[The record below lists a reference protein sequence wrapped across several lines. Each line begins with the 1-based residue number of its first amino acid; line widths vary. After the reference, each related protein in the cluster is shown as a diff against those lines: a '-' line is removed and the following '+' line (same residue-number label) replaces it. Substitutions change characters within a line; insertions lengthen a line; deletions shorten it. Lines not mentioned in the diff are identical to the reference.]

1 MHVPSSRRRFLRNAA
16 LTSAGLAAMRSAFG
30 QMRGGAETPVPGAT
44 AIATSPAG
52 KWQPLTVTGSRFR
65 WDLLN
70 LNIDLK
76 ATAQTMQGFGGCF
89 NELGW
94 VALSAM
100 RPDARKAMMRELFHP
115 TEGMRFTYCRM
126 PIGANDFARDAYSY
140 DETDGDF
147 ALEHFSIAHD
157 RDSLIPFIH
166 AAQEQQPALK
176 VWASPWT
183 PPSWMKRNHF
193 YAEARGRGGMKDNG
207 IREDQIGHEGEDM
220 FLLDEA
226 HLKAY
231 AKYFG
236 KFIDAYRA
244 EGIHVGMVMP
254 QNEFNSA
261 QNFPSCT
268 WTPEG
273 LAKFIRYL
281 GPEMSARQV
290 EIFFGTLERGDPRM
304 LQTVLDD
311 PQAGKFIRGVGT
323 QWAGKNALPEIARK
337 HPNLTIFQS
346 EQECGD
352 GKNTWEYTGYCWQLM
367 KHYLRSGAS
376 GYMYWNIATPEGG
389 LSSWGWAQNALVCVD
404 PQSGTPTLNPDFYLM
419 KHLSHFVEVGAV
431 RLETTGT
438 CDDAVAFRNPDGTLI
453 VLVRN
458 ELAHPQSVQIAAG
471 QSPVAVMLPPDSIS
485 TISLKV

>member
-1 MHVPSSRRRFLRNAA
+1 M
-16 LTSAGLAAMRSAFG
+16 
-30 QMRGGAETPVPGAT
+30 PGAT
-44 AIATSPAG
+44 AVTTSPAG
-52 KWQPLTVTGSRFR
+52 KWQPLPVTGSRFR

-70 LNIDLK
+70 LNIDPK
-76 ATAQTMQGFGGCF
+76 AAAQTMQGFGGCF

-94 VALSAM
+94 VALSALD
-100 RPDARKAMMRELFHP
+100 PDARQKIMRELFHP

-126 PIGANDFARDAYSY
+126 PIGANDFAREAYSY

-147 ALEHFSIAHD
+147 SLEHFSIAHD

-176 VWASPWT
+176 LWASPWT

-193 YAEARGRGGMKDNG
+193 YAEAHSRGAQKDNG
-207 IREDQIGHEGEDM
+207 IRPDQIGREGEDM
-220 FLLDEA
+220 FLLDEP

-244 EGIHVGMVMP
+244 AGIHVGMVMP

-281 GPEMSARQV
+281 GPEMSQRHV
-290 EIFFGTLERGDPRM
+290 EIFFGTLERGDPKM
-304 LQTVLDD
+304 LQKVLDD
-311 PQAGKFIRGVGT
+311 PQAGKFIRGVGV
-323 QWAGKNALPEIARK
+323 QWAGKNALPEIALN
-337 HPNLTIFQS
+337 HPRLTVFQS

-352 GKNTWEYTGYCWQLM
+352 GKNTWEYTGYCWQLL
-367 KHYLRSGAS
+367 KHYMRSGAG
-376 GYMYWNIATPEGG
+376 GYMYWNIATPQGG
-389 LSSWGWAQNALVCVD
+389 LSSWGWAQNSLVSVD
-404 PQSGTPTLNPDFYLM
+404 LQTKAVEFNPDFYLM
-419 KHLSHFVEVGAV
+419 KHLTHFVDVGAV

-438 CDDAVAFRNPDGTLI
+438 CDDAVAFRNPDGSVV
-453 VLVRN
+453 VLLRN
-458 ELAHPQSVQIAAG
+458 EFSHPQSVQIAAG
-471 QSPVAVMLPPDSIS
+471 PNPVAVMLPPDSIN
-485 TISLKV
+485 TVSLRA